1 MGLRRAHT
9 STESSVT
16 TTPAK
21 KPATQGTAVSGSVR
35 TEEEHSGE
43 GGDSGVGCVGGGG
56 GSGEGGGGSGGSG
69 EGTEGGGG
77 EGVGGGGEGCGGE
90 GGGCDGCGGEGG
102 GGAGG
107 GDGGGEGGGG
117 EGGLITQSCTSVPRL
132 TALRLAIS
140 PASSPLLS
148 LES

>member
-35 TEEEHSGE
+35 TEEEHGGK

-90 GGGCDGCGGEGG
+90 GGGGK
-102 GGAGG
+102 
-107 GDGGGEGGGG
+107 
-117 EGGLITQSCTSVPRL
+117 GGLITQSCTSNPRL

-140 PASSPLLS
+140 PVELPLSSV
-148 LES
+148 ES